1 MTEEIVAHPA
11 VELEAAGQ
19 EALAVAV
26 LEQVELAVE
35 LAALI
40 AEQEGE
46 HRVLEPLEREVV
58 EAPLAEL
65 GIDRKH
71 TVAKRGRAGTTAPA
85 ELVVRHLGVDRGDVE
100 QEVERCADLGEH
112 GVGLA
117 DRADQVPA
125 PHHLIVFR
133 ARRGLGPG

>member
-1 MTEEIVAHPA
+1 MGAPVAVELGAGGRGELVRVAVWRLGNGRYRRRWRSEDGGRMSEEIIAHPA

-65 GIDRKH
+65 G
-71 TVAKRGRAGTTAPA
+71 TTASI
-85 ELVVRHLGVDRGDVE
+85 R
-100 QEVERCADLGEH
+100 
-112 GVGLA
+112 
-117 DRADQVPA
+117 
-125 PHHLIVFR
+125 
-133 ARRGLGPG
+133 